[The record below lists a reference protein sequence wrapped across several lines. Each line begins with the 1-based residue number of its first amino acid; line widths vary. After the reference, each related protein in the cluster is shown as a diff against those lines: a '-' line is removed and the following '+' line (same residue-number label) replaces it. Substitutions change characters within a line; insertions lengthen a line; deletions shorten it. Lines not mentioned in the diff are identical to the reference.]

1 MLIRFI
7 DPVLRLVLCLA
18 LACAP
23 LFSQAKDQSQETL
36 RLFLE
41 TEIPDIDSTRF
52 TVDFGE
58 MTFAELSDLPAK
70 MNGHE
75 EILPMADKPLNVFV
89 FVPASLSEFER
100 EEFVR
105 LVELQMKTTHPKLKI
120 KATAVEIDTEQA
132 ALEMAVSNARIEAA
146 AQEVLAQDGADLKEL
161 ATTMTEANQR
171 TGGELRSW
179 NLGFRNSIQKYK
191 SWINS
196 GYTKE
201 KDERVGGWI
210 GKARGMA
217 SAAVWFGA
225 NKVSW
230 ATAFQIPASFFLDW
244 FFSKYERRVDIF
256 KATHRIPL
264 ESVPVIKHVVR
275 FYNDRPLLKS
285 WIVGNL
291 IGFLAGNY
299 FRFWSWMEN
308 PERTSA
314 PWSADAL
321 ATYGGAWSIGN
332 LAGAYGAQGPRILR
346 KKGYISSRVEYYIY
360 VSYGMMFQ
368 LGGWFYGLGWNSA
381 VLGMATGESVLKV
394 GMYTYSRLKPFKE
407 ARAIVLHPALAER
420 EVNELLY
427 RVGLEKSETTAAT
440 HPDFAALVGRLK
452 AEQTV
457 TWKTKV
463 ATKISQAYKKC
474 ESFLK
479 SKI

>member
-1 MLIRFI
+1 MLHRTF
-7 DPVLRLVLCLA
+7 DSFLRLLLCL
-18 LACAP
+18 LLVFAP
-23 LFSQAKDQSQETL
+23 VASNAQNTGPASL

-52 TVDFGE
+52 TIDFGE
-58 MTFAELSDLPAK
+58 MTFAELKHLPSKMSGREDILPA
-70 MNGHE
+70 
-75 EILPMADKPLNVFV
+75 ADKPLNVFI
-89 FVPASLSEFER
+89 FVPASLTEQER
-100 EEFVR
+100 DEFVQS
-105 LVELQMKTTHPKLKI
+105 VAEQMSAANPKLI
-120 KATAVEIDTEQA
+120 ITATAVEIDTEQA
-132 ALEMAVSNARIEAA
+132 AKDAATSNERIDAA
-146 AQEVLAQDGADLKEL
+146 AHEVLVQDGADLKEL
-161 ATTMTEANQR
+161 TVAMKGANQR
-171 TGGELRSW
+171 ARSELGQW

-217 SAAVWFGA
+217 SAVVWFGA

-256 KATHRIPL
+256 KATHRIPM

-291 IGFLAGNY
+291 IGFVVGNY

-321 ATYGGAWSIGN
+321 ATYGGAWTIGN

-346 KKGYISSRVEYYIY
+346 KKGYISSRSEYYIY

-368 LGGWFYGLGWNSA
+368 LGGWFYGLGWNNA
-381 VLGMATGESVLKV
+381 VLGMATGESILKI

-427 RVGLEKSETTAAT
+427 RVGLEESETTPAT
-440 HPDFAALVGRLK
+440 NPDFAALVGRLTT
-452 AEQTV
+452 EQTV

-463 ATKISQAYKKC
+463 AAKVNETYKKC

-479 SKI
+479 AKL